1 MIEQTLFKTHFV
13 GKDGFVWWIGQVAS
27 EESWIA
33 NIPETP
39 DQEAKGFG
47 ERYKVRIMGYHT
59 AVPAE
64 LPDEKLPWATVMYPV
79 TAGGGGRGN
88 YESSA
93 IAQGTFVFGFFLDGD
108 DAQQPVIMG
117 CMGYNDY
124 GQVMNTLSTRK
135 PFVPFSGYTEQDAQ
149 VLGAGVQKAD
159 PKPNPGEPE
168 DLPKDEVVPVTRL
181 ESTTP
186 HNIRQQSAVSQ
197 RTDGAAASPVSVP
210 SIDDS
215 SPLSAL
221 RGGIRNAIQTIQQ
234 LQKAAESARNA
245 ASGFI
250 SDIESK
256 INTALNQVSSFISG
270 IMKSVFNKVMDT
282 VLDAFNKVISNF
294 TNLIPVN
301 KKPEAE
307 DFIAFAAEQLVCLFK
322 KLIENIFSQIK
333 SFVTDAV
340 NRIVNVSQ
348 CFMNNFVGGIL
359 SQIKGAVGGVLG
371 AVDNALSGILGGAS
385 NLLGAAGDVLSAIDS
400 LFNLSFN
407 LCTTNRD
414 NQSIVTEW
422 SILTGVGKQAK
433 PGSDLISRAKESIKE
448 ITSSVSDVNVTIE
461 GGFSKFANAF
471 SIGTDIFD
479 DINVNCGEELFE
491 LCGPPSLFFNS
502 KTGKG
507 AAGNLIIGTAGELLG
522 VDMTDFGF
530 DYKPGVRAVIS
541 DNCGSGIGGRIR
553 PVLGLVKKSKRVK
566 IRTNSNVDIE
576 EDEIIVSPLDGGGG
590 PGFPGF
596 PAPND
601 GGASGES
608 GDSNNLEFVVKS
620 TGTSTDNFLNSG
632 GFGGTIKKF
641 ELYETLGVDNNFY
654 PKGLG
659 EFSKSVYGGSA
670 ELWSSL
676 TESVQDVVNLT
687 GGSGSG
693 FRAVVRFEALAGAA
707 GNPNN
712 TAYAVLQ
719 ILDEGI
725 GYQVGDILGFPNV
738 GGLPI
743 SEAGQQFGLRVTEV
757 TPPDDVVETTGVI
770 AAVVLNPGKGYLPTN
785 DGSKGGDGRT
795 WAEPDETVTLHDDGT
810 FDPPTPPGLLK
821 CFKVGDRVILP
832 NNTSATLE
840 PSGQELIGGI
850 ETVIT
855 EAGCITT
862 PTPTDTGAGAGA
874 GAGTGAR
881 DGDYPDD
888 NQGKYPVVLK
898 LDDIIIDD
906 SGQGYDSD
914 DTIVIEP
921 SFGAEAKPE
930 FDQFGRLKKIN
941 ITNPGEGFNTMPDV
955 YIKSKRGFN
964 AQLIPQFGIDRIGKD
979 KEQNYDPEKVIQV
992 IDCVGK
998 FT

>member
-1 MIEQTLFKTHFV
+1 MATNVL
-13 GKDGFVWWIGQVAS
+13 GFVANPIIGGFKAVAS
-27 EESWIA
+27 ALPKDSPQDKFNRGYFNTDPAEAGGRISGNPA
-33 NIPETP
+33 NNVFAGMNAVSMFGNVSSGAQKRIDKRNETS
-39 DQEAKGFG
+39 KRLTG
-47 ERYKVRIMGYHT
+47 ERKEKFDAKTKEFENQKKDYDNKRDNTVPDKGYTRT
-59 AVPAE
+59 AAE
-64 LPDEKLPWATVMYPV
+64 RKANPGRQDANTMSGGSDS
-79 TAGGGGRGN
+79 AGGGGRGN

-407 LCTTNRD
+407 LCT
-414 NQSIVTEW
+414 
-422 SILTGVGKQAK
+422 ILKLVRYICSA
-433 PGSDLISRAKESIKE
+433 
-448 ITSSVSDVNVTIE
+448 TI
-461 GGFSKFANAF
+461 
-471 SIGTDIFD
+471 
-479 DINVNCGEELFE
+479 
-491 LCGPPSLFFNS
+491 
-502 KTGKG
+502 
-507 AAGNLIIGTAGELLG
+507 
-522 VDMTDFGF
+522 
-530 DYKPGVRAVIS
+530 
-541 DNCGSGIGGRIR
+541 
-553 PVLGLVKKSKRVK
+553 
-566 IRTNSNVDIE
+566 
-576 EDEIIVSPLDGGGG
+576 
-590 PGFPGF
+590 
-596 PAPND
+596 
-601 GGASGES
+601 
-608 GDSNNLEFVVKS
+608 
-620 TGTSTDNFLNSG
+620 
-632 GFGGTIKKF
+632 
-641 ELYETLGVDNNFY
+641 
-654 PKGLG
+654 
-659 EFSKSVYGGSA
+659 
-670 ELWSSL
+670 
-676 TESVQDVVNLT
+676 
-687 GGSGSG
+687 
-693 FRAVVRFEALAGAA
+693 
-707 GNPNN
+707 NN
-712 TAYAVLQ
+712 TA
-719 ILDEGI
+719 
-725 GYQVGDILGFPNV
+725 
-738 GGLPI
+738 
-743 SEAGQQFGLRVTEV
+743 
-757 TPPDDVVETTGVI
+757 I
-770 AAVVLNPGKGYLPTN
+770 AK
-785 DGSKGGDGRT
+785 
-795 WAEPDETVTLHDDGT
+795 
-810 FDPPTPPGLLK
+810 
-821 CFKVGDRVILP
+821 
-832 NNTSATLE
+832 
-840 PSGQELIGGI
+840 
-850 ETVIT
+850 
-855 EAGCITT
+855 
-862 PTPTDTGAGAGA
+862 
-874 GAGTGAR
+874 
-881 DGDYPDD
+881 
-888 NQGKYPVVLK
+888 
-898 LDDIIIDD
+898 
-906 SGQGYDSD
+906 
-914 DTIVIEP
+914 
-921 SFGAEAKPE
+921 
-930 FDQFGRLKKIN
+930 
-941 ITNPGEGFNTMPDV
+941 
-955 YIKSKRGFN
+955 
-964 AQLIPQFGIDRIGKD
+964 
-979 KEQNYDPEKVIQV
+979 
-992 IDCVGK
+992 
-998 FT
+998 